1 MVVIWLNKVLI
12 TLMNKFQVMGV
23 FCKHGNHCEEIESLK
38 MTVILTRSDLQF
50 LGQIVGYGLDLK
62 F

>member
-1 MVVIWLNKVLI
+1 
-12 TLMNKFQVMGV
+12 MNKFQVMGV

-38 MTVILTRSDLQF
+38 MTVILTRSDMQF

-62 F
+62 FWVG